1 MSAPFKGFK
10 QVTQASYDQTQ
21 DADKIGYLW
30 FVRSNITGDSYDGD
44 IYFGTK
50 HYGHFGG
57 EVEELE
63 ERLNNIL
70 TEAGILDESGNT
82 VVLST
87 IYLSK
92 TEAEETYVDKPTLF
106 NSGQTG
112 EVGILIVQGNDVD
125 EE

>member
-10 QVTQASYDQTQ
+10 QVTQASYIQTQ
-21 DADKIGYLW
+21 DADKLGYLW
-30 FVRSNITGDSYDGD
+30 LVRSNISGDSYDGD

-57 EVEELE
+57 EVEDLE
-63 ERLNNIL
+63 ERLSAIL

-82 VVLST
+82 VVLSSV
-87 IYLSK
+87 YLSK

-112 EVGILIVQGNDVD
+112 EAGILIVQGSDVD